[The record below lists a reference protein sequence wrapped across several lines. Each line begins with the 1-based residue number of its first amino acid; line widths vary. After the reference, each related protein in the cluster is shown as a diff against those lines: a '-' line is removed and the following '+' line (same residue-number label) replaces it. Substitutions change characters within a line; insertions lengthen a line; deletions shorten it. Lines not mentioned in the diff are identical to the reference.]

1 MALELAEHGITVNA
15 VAPGEVSTP
24 MTGQHDVDPTT
35 EDRLAI
41 PVGRPA
47 SAHEIAQAVVFLAD
61 PGSTYVTGTS
71 VVVDGGLLLMAA
83 VANQL
88 VE

>member
-1 MALELAEHGITVNA
+1 
-15 VAPGEVSTP
+15 
-24 MTGQHDVDPTT
+24 MTGQHEVDPAT
-35 EDRLAI
+35 EDRPGI

-47 SAHEIAQAVVFLAD
+47 SAHEIAQVVVFLAD

-88 VE
+88 IA

>member
-1 MALELAEHGITVNA
+1 VVPIPASSALGGLGVWVNYA
-15 VAPGEVSTP
+15 GTGSSAPV
-24 MTGQHDVDPTT
+24 VDLGFDEWRDTLT
-35 EDRLAI
+35 
-41 PVGRPA
+41 VGRPA
-47 SAHEIAQAVVFLAD
+47 SAHEIAHVVVFLAD

-88 VE
+88 IE